1 VSTSNWTETTTGK
14 QMGEFFRRLKAKPGL
29 TAEIVAASLF
39 ANILALASPLFVIQV
54 LNRYV
59 GQGVDATLAALA
71 SGVLIAIALEL
82 GFRQVRMKL
91 ARGLSATKDDEL
103 STGAFGILTT
113 AENMA
118 LMSIPAGERREVVRG
133 LEMVENAYTPGNI
146 TSVIDVPFAL
156 LFAVALFLLSPH
168 LAAIAVGFLIVIFI
182 FAVQSQRSLRGPT
195 ATLSGAQNEVAG
207 LLNNANAAT
216 DTVRAFGGRSIV
228 TEAWAKASERSRLLR
243 ALIARRQA
251 LVQSVTQ
258 SAQALMS
265 VFIYSTGAWLVVRGE
280 LDVGLLIGANILS
293 ARTLGPM
300 IKFAQLGESFA
311 KAETALAKVRE
322 FASLPVEQEKGAKLS
337 QFNGQI
343 EFRDVAFSYPG
354 ATTPLFEGLNF
365 KLPPGGVMVVTG
377 SNGAGKSTLAKMAA
391 GLLHP
396 ARGQVLADGV
406 DLKQLDPAWWRSQL
420 MYLPQEPTFINASI
434 KANLEAANPNQD
446 DDAMMRIVRE
456 VGLGPFIDES
466 ADGMDQIIGNSGGN
480 MALGQRRRL
489 AFARAMFVGG
499 KMAVLDEPTESL
511 DDEGTAFVYS
521 ALIDMARRG
530 KTIIAFS
537 RNPKIVSAATLI
549 LDLDSKPTPVLRQ
562 NKPRVVRTET
572 AS

>member
-1 VSTSNWTETTTGK
+1 
-14 QMGEFFRRLKAKPGL
+14 MGEFFRRLKIKPGL

-82 GFRQVRMKL
+82 GFRQARMKL
-91 ARGLSATKDDEL
+91 ARGLSAKKDDEL

-113 AENMA
+113 AESMA
-118 LMSIPAGERREVVRG
+118 LMRIPAGERREVVRG
-133 LEMVENAYTPGNI
+133 LDLVENAYTPGNI
-146 TSVIDVPFAL
+146 TAVIDVPFAL

-168 LAAIAVGFLIVIFI
+168 LAMIAIGFLIVIFL
-182 FAVQSQRSLRGPT
+182 FAVQSQRSLRGPM

-207 LLNNANAAT
+207 LLSNANTAT
-216 DTVRAFGGRSIV
+216 DTVRAFGGRSLV

-265 VFIYSTGAWLVVRGE
+265 VFIYSTGAWLVVRGQ

-311 KAETALAKVRE
+311 KAENALAKVRE

-343 EFRDVAFSYPG
+343 EFRDVSFAYPG
-354 ATTPLFEGLNF
+354 ANAPLFEGLNF

-377 SNGAGKSTLAKMAA
+377 SNGAGKSTMAKIAA

-396 ARGQVLADGV
+396 IRGQVLADGV
-406 DLKQLDPAWWRSQL
+406 DLKQLDPGWWRSQL
-420 MYLPQEPTFINASI
+420 MYLPQEPTFINASLR
-434 KANLEAANPNQD
+434 ANMEAANPGQSEETL
-446 DDAMMRIVRE
+446 MRIVRE
-456 VGLGPFIDES
+456 VGLGPFVDES
-466 ADGMDQIIGNSGGN
+466 PDGMDRVLANGGLN

-489 AFARAMFVGG
+489 AFARAMFIGG
-499 KMAVLDEPTESL
+499 KLAVLDEPTESL

-562 NKPRVVRTET
+562 NKPRVVRAEN

>member
-1 VSTSNWTETTTGK
+1 
-14 QMGEFFRRLKAKPGL
+14 MGEFIKRLKAKPGL

-39 ANILALASPLFVIQV
+39 VNILALASPLFVIQV

-71 SGVLIAIALEL
+71 SGVLIAIFLEL
-82 GFRQVRMKL
+82 GFRQARMKL
-91 ARGLSATKDDEL
+91 ARGLSAKNDDEL

-113 AENMA
+113 AESMA
-118 LMSIPAGERREVVRG
+118 LMRIPAGERREVVRG

-156 LFAVALFLLSPH
+156 LFAIALFMLSPH
-168 LAAIAVGFLIVIFI
+168 LAAIAVGFLIVILI
-182 FAVQSQRSLRGPT
+182 FAVQSQRSLREPT
-195 ATLSGAQNEVAG
+195 ATLSAAQNEVAG

-216 DTVRAFGGRSIV
+216 DTVRAFGGRAIM
-228 TEAWAKASERSRLLR
+228 TDAWKKASERSRLLR

-265 VFIYSTGAWLVVRGE
+265 VFIYSVGAWLVVHGK

-300 IKFAQLGESFA
+300 IKFAQLGETFA
-311 KAETALAKVRE
+311 KAENALSKVRE
-322 FASLPVEQEKGAKLS
+322 FASLPVEPDKGAKLS

-343 EFRDVAFSYPG
+343 EFRDVSFAYPG

-377 SNGAGKSTLAKMAA
+377 SNGAGKSTLAKIAA
-391 GLLHP
+391 GLLQP
-396 ARGQVLADGV
+396 VRGQVLADGV
-406 DLKQLDPAWWRSQL
+406 DLKQLDPGWWRSQL
-420 MYLPQEPTFINASI
+420 MYLPQEPTFINASLR
-434 KANLEAANPNQD
+434 ANLEAANTNQD
-446 DDAMMRIVRE
+446 EETMMRILRE
-456 VGLGPFIDES
+456 VGLGPFVDES
-466 ADGMDQIIGNSGGN
+466 PDGLDRLIANGGGN

-511 DDEGTAFVYS
+511 DDEGTAFVYT

-562 NKPRVVRTET
+562 NKPRAVQAET

>member
-1 VSTSNWTETTTGK
+1 
-14 QMGEFFRRLKAKPGL
+14 MGEFFKRLKAKPAL
-29 TAEIVAASLF
+29 TAEVVAASLF

-59 GQGVDATLAALA
+59 GHGVDATLAALA
-71 SGVLIAIALEL
+71 SGVMIAIAMEF
-82 GFRQVRMKL
+82 GFRQVRLKL
-91 ARGLSATKDDEL
+91 ARGLSSKKDTEL

-118 LMSIPAGERREVVRG
+118 LMRIPPGERREIVRG
-133 LEMVENAYTPGNI
+133 LELVESTYNPGNI
-146 TSVIDVPFAL
+146 TAVIDVPFAL
-156 LFAVALFLLSPH
+156 LFSFTLFLLSPH
-168 LAAIAVGFLIVIFI
+168 LAAIALGVLIFI
-182 FAVQSQRSLRGPT
+182 FVTAVVSQRNLREPT
-195 ATLSGAQNEVAG
+195 ATLSSAQNDVSG
-207 LLNNANAAT
+207 LLNNANGAV
-216 DTVRAFGGRSIV
+216 DTVRAFGGRDILSK
-228 TEAWAKASERSRLLR
+228 AWAQASERSRLLR

-251 LVQSVTQ
+251 LVQSITQ

-265 VFIYSTGAWLVVRGE
+265 VFIYSAGAWLVVHGK
-280 LDVGLLIGANILS
+280 LDVGMLIGANLLS
-293 ARTLGPM
+293 SRALGPI

-311 KAETALAKVRE
+311 KAENALAKVRE
-322 FASLPVEQEKGAKLS
+322 FATLPVEPDKGAKLS

-343 EFRDVAFSYPG
+343 EFRDVSFAYPG
-354 ATTPLFEGLNF
+354 ANTPLFESLSF

-396 ARGQVLADGV
+396 ARGQILADGV
-406 DLKQLDPAWWRSQL
+406 DLKQLEPNWWRQQL
-420 MYLPQEPTFINASI
+420 IYLPQEPTFINASLRS
-434 KANLEAANPNQD
+434 NLEAANPGQSEET
-446 DDAMMRIVRE
+446 MTRIIHE
-456 VGLGPFIDES
+456 VGLGRFVDENP
-466 ADGMDQIIGNSGGN
+466 DGMDRMITNGGGN

-489 AFARAMFVGG
+489 AFARSMFVGG
-499 KMAVLDEPTESL
+499 KLAVLDEPTESL
-511 DDEGTAFVYS
+511 DEEGIAFVYA

-549 LDLDSKPTPVLRQ
+549 LDLDVKPTPALVL
-562 NKPRVVRTET
+562 NKPQIVKTES

>member
-1 VSTSNWTETTTGK
+1 
-14 QMGEFFRRLKAKPGL
+14 MGELFRRLKARPGL

-82 GFRQVRMKL
+82 GFRQARMKL
-91 ARGLSATKDDEL
+91 ARGLSAKKDDEL

-118 LMSIPAGERREVVRG
+118 LMRIPAGERREVVRG
-133 LEMVENAYTPGNI
+133 LDMVENAYTPGNI
-146 TSVIDVPFAL
+146 TAVIDVPFAL

-168 LAAIAVGFLIVIFI
+168 LAGIAIAFLVVILL
-182 FAVQSQRSLRGPT
+182 FAVISQRSLRGPMM
-195 ATLSGAQNEVAG
+195 TLSGAQNEVSG
-207 LLNNANAAT
+207 LLNNANAAI
-216 DTVRAFGGRSIV
+216 DTVRTFGGRSIL
-228 TEAWAKASERSRLLR
+228 TDAWARASERSRLLR

-265 VFIYSTGAWLVVRGE
+265 VFIYSTGAWLVVHGQ

-300 IKFAQLGESFA
+300 IKFAQLGETFA
-311 KAETALAKVRE
+311 KAENALAKVRD
-322 FASLPVEQEKGAKLS
+322 FASLPVEPDKGAKLS

-343 EFRDVAFSYPG
+343 EFRDVSFAYPG

-377 SNGAGKSTLAKMAA
+377 SNGAGKSTLAKLAA
-391 GLLHP
+391 GLLQP
-396 ARGQVLADGV
+396 VRGQILADGV
-406 DLKQLDPAWWRSQL
+406 DLKQLDPGWWRTQL

-434 KANLEAANPNQD
+434 RENLEAANPDQNEET
-446 DDAMMRIVRE
+446 MMRIVRE
-456 VGLGPFIDES
+456 VGLGPFVDES
-466 ADGMDQIIGNSGGN
+466 AEGMDRVLANGGGN

-549 LDLDSKPTPVLRQ
+549 LDLDSKPTPVMRQ

>member
-1 VSTSNWTETTTGK
+1 
-14 QMGEFFRRLKAKPGL
+14 MGEFIKRLKAKPGL

-39 ANILALASPLFVIQV
+39 VNILALASPLFVIQV

-71 SGVLIAIALEL
+71 SGVLIAIFLEL
-82 GFRQVRMKL
+82 GFRQARMKL
-91 ARGLSATKDDEL
+91 ARGLSAKNDDEL

-113 AENMA
+113 AESMA
-118 LMSIPAGERREVVRG
+118 LMRIPPGERREVVRG

-156 LFAVALFLLSPH
+156 LFAIALFMLSPH
-168 LAAIAVGFLIVIFI
+168 LAAIAVGFLIVILI
-182 FAVQSQRSLRGPT
+182 FAVQSQRSLREPT
-195 ATLSGAQNEVAG
+195 ATLSAAQNEVAG

-216 DTVRAFGGRSIV
+216 DTVRAFGGRAIM
-228 TEAWAKASERSRLLR
+228 TDAWKKASERSRLLR

-265 VFIYSTGAWLVVRGE
+265 VFIYSVGAWLVVHGK

-300 IKFAQLGESFA
+300 IKFAQLGETFA
-311 KAETALAKVRE
+311 KAENALSKVRE
-322 FASLPVEQEKGAKLS
+322 FASLPVEPDKGAKLS

-343 EFRDVAFSYPG
+343 EFRDVSFAYPG

-377 SNGAGKSTLAKMAA
+377 SNGAGKSTLAKIAA
-391 GLLHP
+391 GLLQP
-396 ARGQVLADGV
+396 VRGQVLADGV
-406 DLKQLDPAWWRSQL
+406 DLKQLDPGWWRSQL
-420 MYLPQEPTFINASI
+420 MYLPQEPTFINASLR
-434 KANLEAANPNQD
+434 ANLEAANTNQD
-446 DDAMMRIVRE
+446 EETMMRILRE
-456 VGLGPFIDES
+456 VGLGPFVDES
-466 ADGMDQIIGNSGGN
+466 PDGLDRLIANGGGN

-511 DDEGTAFVYS
+511 DDEGTAFVYT

-562 NKPRVVRTET
+562 NKPRAVQAET

>member
-1 VSTSNWTETTTGK
+1 
-14 QMGEFFRRLKAKPGL
+14 MGEFYRRLKAKPGL
-29 TAEIVAASLF
+29 AAEVVTASLF

-59 GQGVDATLAALA
+59 GHGVDATLAALA
-71 SGVLIAIALEL
+71 SGVLIAVALEF
-82 GFRQVRMKL
+82 GFRQVRLKL
-91 ARGLSATKDDEL
+91 ARGLSSRKDTEL

-113 AENMA
+113 AESMA
-118 LMSIPAGERREVVRG
+118 LMRIPPGERREVVRG
-133 LEMVENAYTPGNI
+133 LELVEGAYNPGNI
-146 TSVIDVPFAL
+146 TAVIDVPFAL
-156 LFAVALFLLSPH
+156 LFSFTLFLLSPH
-168 LAAIAVGFLIVIFI
+168 LAAIALGFLIFI
-182 FAVQSQRSLRGPT
+182 FVTAVISQRNLRGPT
-195 ATLSGAQNEVAG
+195 ATLSGAQNEVSG
-207 LLNNANAAT
+207 LLNNANGAI
-216 DTVRAFGGRSIV
+216 DTIRVFGGRNILSA
-228 TEAWAKASERSRLLR
+228 AWTKASERSRLLR

-251 LVQSVTQ
+251 LVQSITQ

-265 VFIYSTGAWLVVRGE
+265 VFIYSVGAWLVVHGK
-280 LDVGLLIGANILS
+280 LDVGMLIGANLLS
-293 ARTLGPM
+293 SRALGPI

-311 KAETALAKVRE
+311 KAENALAKVRE
-322 FASLPVEQEKGAKLS
+322 FASLPAEPDKGAKLS

-343 EFRDVAFSYPG
+343 EFRDVSFTYPG
-354 ATTPLFEGLNF
+354 ANAPLFEGLSF

-377 SNGAGKSTLAKMAA
+377 SNGAGKSTLAKLAA

-406 DLKQLDPAWWRSQL
+406 DLKQLEPNWWRQQL
-420 MYLPQEPTFINASI
+420 IYLPQEPTFINASLRS
-434 KANLEAANPNQD
+434 NLEAANPDQSEETLI
-446 DDAMMRIVRE
+446 RIVHE
-456 VGLGPFIDES
+456 VGLGRFVDENP
-466 ADGMDQIIGNSGGN
+466 DGLDRMISNGGGN

-511 DDEGTAFVYS
+511 DEEGTAFVYS

-549 LDLDSKPTPVLRQ
+549 LDLDVKPTPALVV
-562 NKPRVVRTET
+562 NKPRIVKTET
-572 AS
+572 A

>member
-1 VSTSNWTETTTGK
+1 
-14 QMGEFFRRLKAKPGL
+14 MGEFYRRLKAKPGL
-29 TAEIVAASLF
+29 AAEVVTASLF

-59 GQGVDATLAALA
+59 GHGVDATLAALA
-71 SGVLIAIALEL
+71 SGVLIAVALEF
-82 GFRQVRMKL
+82 GFRQVRLKL
-91 ARGLSATKDDEL
+91 ARGLSSRKDTEL

-113 AENMA
+113 AESMA
-118 LMSIPAGERREVVRG
+118 LMRIPPGERREVVRG
-133 LEMVENAYTPGNI
+133 LELVEGAYNPGNI
-146 TSVIDVPFAL
+146 TAVIDVPFAL
-156 LFAVALFLLSPH
+156 LFSFTLFLLSPH
-168 LAAIAVGFLIVIFI
+168 LAAIALGFLIFI
-182 FAVQSQRSLRGPT
+182 FVTAVISQRNLRGPT
-195 ATLSGAQNEVAG
+195 ATLSGAQNEVSG
-207 LLNNANAAT
+207 LLNNANGAI
-216 DTVRAFGGRSIV
+216 DTIRVFGGRNILSA
-228 TEAWAKASERSRLLR
+228 AWTKASERSRLLR

-251 LVQSVTQ
+251 LVQSITQ

-265 VFIYSTGAWLVVRGE
+265 VFIYSVGAWLVVHGK
-280 LDVGLLIGANILS
+280 LDVGMLIGANLLS
-293 ARTLGPM
+293 SRALGPI

-311 KAETALAKVRE
+311 KAENALAKVRE
-322 FASLPVEQEKGAKLS
+322 FASLPAEPDKGAKLS

-343 EFRDVAFSYPG
+343 EFRDVSFTYPG
-354 ATTPLFEGLNF
+354 ANAPLFEGLSF

-377 SNGAGKSTLAKMAA
+377 SNGAGKSTLAKLAA

-406 DLKQLDPAWWRSQL
+406 DLKQLEPNWWRQQL
-420 MYLPQEPTFINASI
+420 IYLPQEPTFINASLRS
-434 KANLEAANPNQD
+434 NLEAANPDQSEETLI
-446 DDAMMRIVRE
+446 RIVHE
-456 VGLGPFIDES
+456 VGLGRFVDENP
-466 ADGMDQIIGNSGGN
+466 DGLDRMISNGGGN

-511 DDEGTAFVYS
+511 DEEGTAFVYS

-549 LDLDSKPTPVLRQ
+549 LDLDVKPTPALVV
-562 NKPRVVRTET
+562 NKPRIVKTET

>member
-1 VSTSNWTETTTGK
+1 
-14 QMGEFFRRLKAKPGL
+14 MGEFFKRLKAKPGL

-82 GFRQVRMKL
+82 GFRQARMKL
-91 ARGLSATKDDEL
+91 ARGLSAKNDDEL

-113 AENMA
+113 AESMA
-118 LMSIPAGERREVVRG
+118 LMRIPAGERREVVRG

-156 LFAVALFLLSPH
+156 LFAVALFMLSPH
-168 LAAIAVGFLIVIFI
+168 LAAIAVGFLIVILI
-182 FAVQSQRSLRGPT
+182 FAVQSQRSLRGPMT
-195 ATLSGAQNEVAG
+195 NLSAAQNEVSG

-216 DTVRAFGGRSIV
+216 DTVRAFGGRAIM
-228 TEAWAKASERSRLLR
+228 TDAWKTASERSRLLR

-265 VFIYSTGAWLVVRGE
+265 VFIYSVGAWLVVHGK
-280 LDVGLLIGANILS
+280 LDVGMLIGANILS

-300 IKFAQLGESFA
+300 IKFAQLGETFA
-311 KAETALAKVRE
+311 KAENALTKVRE
-322 FASLPVEQEKGAKLS
+322 FASLPVEPDKGAKLS

-343 EFRDVAFSYPG
+343 EFRDVSFAYPG

-377 SNGAGKSTLAKMAA
+377 SNGAGKSTLAKIAA
-391 GLLHP
+391 GLLQP
-396 ARGQVLADGV
+396 VRGQVLADGV
-406 DLKQLDPAWWRSQL
+406 DLKQLDPGWWRSQL
-420 MYLPQEPTFINASI
+420 MYLPQEPTFINASLR
-434 KANLEAANPNQD
+434 ANLEAANPDQD
-446 DDAMMRIVRE
+446 EETMMRILRE
-456 VGLGPFIDES
+456 VGLGPFVDES
-466 ADGMDQIIGNSGGN
+466 PDGLDRIIANGGGN

-562 NKPRVVRTET
+562 NKPRVVRAET

>member
-1 VSTSNWTETTTGK
+1 
-14 QMGEFFRRLKAKPGL
+14 MGEFYRRLKAKPGL
-29 TAEIVAASLF
+29 TAEVVTASLF

-59 GQGVDATLAALA
+59 GHGVDATLAALA
-71 SGVLIAIALEL
+71 SGVLIAVALEF
-82 GFRQVRMKL
+82 GFRQVRLKL
-91 ARGLSATKDDEL
+91 ARGLSSKKDTEL

-113 AENMA
+113 AESMA
-118 LMSIPAGERREVVRG
+118 LMRIPPGERREIVRG
-133 LEMVENAYTPGNI
+133 LELVEGAYNPGNI
-146 TSVIDVPFAL
+146 TAVIDVPFAL
-156 LFAVALFLLSPH
+156 LFSFTLFLLSPH
-168 LAAIAVGFLIVIFI
+168 LAAIALGFLIFI
-182 FAVQSQRSLRGPT
+182 FVTAVISQRNLRGPT
-195 ATLSGAQNEVAG
+195 ATLSGAQNEVSG
-207 LLNNANAAT
+207 LLNNANGAI
-216 DTVRAFGGRSIV
+216 DTIRIFGGRSILS
-228 TEAWAKASERSRLLR
+228 TAWIAASERSRLLR

-251 LVQSVTQ
+251 LVQSITQ

-265 VFIYSTGAWLVVRGE
+265 VFIYSVGAWLVVHGK
-280 LDVGLLIGANILS
+280 LDVGMLIGANLLS
-293 ARTLGPM
+293 SRALGPI

-311 KAETALAKVRE
+311 KAENALAKVRE
-322 FASLPVEQEKGAKLS
+322 FATLPAEADKGAKLS

-343 EFRDVAFSYPG
+343 EFRDVSFAYTG
-354 ATTPLFEGLNF
+354 ANTPLFEGLSF

-377 SNGAGKSTLAKMAA
+377 SNGAGKSTLAKLAA

-406 DLKQLDPAWWRSQL
+406 DLKQLEPNWWRQQL
-420 MYLPQEPTFINASI
+420 IYLPQEPTFINASLRS
-434 KANLEAANPNQD
+434 NLEAANPDQSEET
-446 DDAMMRIVRE
+446 MIRIVHE
-456 VGLGPFIDES
+456 VGLGRFVDENP
-466 ADGMDQIIGNSGGN
+466 DGLDRMITNGGSN

-511 DDEGTAFVYS
+511 DEEGTAFVYS

-549 LDLDSKPTPVLRQ
+549 LDLDVKPTPALVV
-562 NKPRVVRTET
+562 NKPRIVKTET